1 MEKHDKSCNKKIDS
15 DNTQMMTTIINVKHK
30 SWQELKINP
39 LDAPCLQIIKES
51 NWLLKSSFV
60 FAMIEEDRFVLI
72 VSMC

>member
-51 NWLLKSSFV
+51 NWLL
-60 FAMIEEDRFVLI
+60 
-72 VSMC
+72 